1 MWPVWFP
8 ARGDSGTDDHIW
20 HARERHQSGVVS
32 LASMNL
38 REMSNDGDQ
47 FAHSRHSEAEHGVAT
62 FIAVKG
68 DTLDDPLHVF
78 NREPI
83 CAGRILLR

>member
-1 MWPVWFP
+1 
-8 ARGDSGTDDHIW
+8 
-20 HARERHQSGVVS
+20 
-32 LASMNL
+32 MNL
-38 REMSNDGDQ
+38 RETSNDGDQ

-62 FIAVKG
+62 FIAVKA
-68 DTLDDPLHVF
+68 DTLDDPLHMF